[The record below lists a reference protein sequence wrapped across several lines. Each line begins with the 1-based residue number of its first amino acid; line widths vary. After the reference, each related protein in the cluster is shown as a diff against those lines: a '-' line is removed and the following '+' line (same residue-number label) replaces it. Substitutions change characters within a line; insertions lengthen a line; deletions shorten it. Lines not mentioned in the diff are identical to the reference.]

1 MKYRNVLIFAVA
13 TLLVWSFWRSGTWLQ
28 LCAGLAMFL
37 FGMQLLEEGLRQ
49 LAGGRLEQWLARS
62 TGTPR
67 RGLLFGIGATAIL
80 QSTTLVSLLTIA
92 FVSAGLIELAG
103 GIAILFGAK
112 LGTITSIWLLALAGQ
127 DFSLSPLAL
136 PLLVFGVLAGFS
148 GARGKAVGRVLL
160 GVGFIFL
167 GIDQIKDGFSASGND
182 FGLDGVD
189 VSGIAGV
196 LLFAGAGLLATLVL
210 QSSHATLILTLAAM
224 AGGHLLLGQ
233 AMAVMI
239 GTNVG
244 AGISTAVVGVLGAS
258 RGGQRLALARVIFN
272 TGTSLVALTLLLPL
286 TWLVKTLGGWLG
298 LADNA
303 LLQLALF
310 MSLFNI
316 LGVSLFWPW
325 QGLLAR
331 SLMRFLPERK
341 ESSENGLVAGGKPA
355 VAARIRA
362 RHLSDSALES
372 AEAATAAIALEL
384 RHLGQRCM
392 EVICRNLDL
401 PVERLKDPR
410 VDPARLQPVT
420 EGPPADAEAL
430 YQHYVKGVY
439 ADLLSFMGR
448 MEVHL
453 DEAHQE
459 YWQQAQVA
467 AWQLVNAVK
476 GTKHLQKNFTFYLR
490 GQRSVVQE
498 AYLELWRQLF
508 KRLHS
513 LYTFGVE
520 SADLHGREE
529 GLTLLQQ
536 QAAQFDSHFRQR
548 LFLQVRD
555 AQLDGF
561 QAGSL
566 MNDLGYVDGIFRDL
580 GAAIELA
587 TAPESLRHLR
597 RVGEEAREPV

>member
-1 MKYRNVLIFAVA
+1 MKYRNLLIFSVA

-160 GVGFIFL
+160 GIGFIFL

-310 MSLFNI
+310 MTVFNI
-316 LGVSLFWPW
+316 LGVTLFWPW
-325 QGLLAR
+325 QGVLAR
-331 SLMRFLPERK
+331 SLMRFLPERNDPS
-341 ESSENGLVAGGKPA
+341 ESGPIAGKKSA
-355 VAARIRA
+355 DSARIRA
-362 RHLSDSALES
+362 RYLSASALES

-453 DEAHQE
+453 DEA
-459 YWQQAQVA
+459 
-467 AWQLVNAVK
+467 
-476 GTKHLQKNFTFYLR
+476 LQKNFTFYLR

-529 GLTLLQQ
+529 SLTLLQQ

>member
-1 MKYRNVLIFAVA
+1 MKYRNFVTLAVA
-13 TLLVWSFWRSGTWLQ
+13 TALIWSFWRSSTWLH
-28 LCAGLAMFL
+28 LCAGLALFL
-37 FGMQLLEEGLRQ
+37 FGMQMLEEGLRK
-49 LAGGRLEQWLARS
+49 LAGGQLEQWLARS

-67 RGLLFGIGATAIL
+67 RGLLFGIGATALL
-80 QSTTLVSLLTIA
+80 QSSTLVSLLTIA
-92 FVSAGLIELAG
+92 FVSAGLIELVG

-136 PLLVFGVLAGFS
+136 PLLVFGVLAGFA
-148 GARGKAVGRVLL
+148 GARGKAAGRVLL
-160 GVGFIFL
+160 GVAFIFL
-167 GIDQIKDGFSASGND
+167 GIDQIKDGFSGSGTEL
-182 FGLDGVD
+182 GLDSVD
-189 VSGIAGV
+189 VTGVASV
-196 LLFAGAGLLATLVL
+196 LLFAGVGLVATLML

-244 AGISTAVVGVLGAS
+244 AGISTAVVGFLGAS

-272 TGTSLVALTLLLPL
+272 TGTSLVALALLVPL
-286 TWLVKTLGGWLG
+286 TWLVGTLGAWLG

-310 MSLFNI
+310 LTLFNI
-316 LGVSLFWPW
+316 LGVTLFWPW
-325 QGLLAR
+325 QSLLAR
-331 SLMRFLPERK
+331 SLVRLLPEREDPSEQEPAAGK
-341 ESSENGLVAGGKPA
+341 EFAAP
-355 VAARIRA
+355 ARIRA

-372 AEAATAAIALEL
+372 VDAATAAIALEL

-392 EVICRNLDL
+392 EVIGRNLDL
-401 PVERLKDPR
+401 PVEQLKDPD
-410 VDPARLQPVT
+410 VDLTRLQPARK
-420 EGPPADAEAL
+420 GPPADAEAL

-439 ADLLSFMGR
+439 ADLLSFIGR
-448 MEVHL
+448 MEL
-453 DEAHQE
+453 PMDEAHQE

-476 GTKHLQKNFTFYLR
+476 GAKHLQKNFTFYLR
-490 GQRSVVQE
+490 GQTSRVQD

-508 KRLHS
+508 VRLHG
-513 LYTFGVE
+513 LYALGIAIEDVHDRD
-520 SADLHGREE
+520 AR
-529 GLTLLQQ
+529 LQRLEQ
-536 QAAQFDSHFRQR
+536 QAAQFDVRFRQQV
-548 LFLQVRD
+548 FEQVRD
-555 AQLDGF
+555 ARLDGF

-566 MNDLGYVDGIFRDL
+566 MNDLGYVDGISRDL

-587 TAPESLRHLR
+587 GEPEFLRKLR
-597 RVGEEAREPV
+597 RIADEDQASA